1 MSYTKQNFT
10 TRQVLKANHL
20 NYIENGISENADA
33 IATNTANIA
42 TNTPAIETL
51 NSNLSSANTNISECQ
66 SDIQTINSSVSDL
79 QSNISNVI
87 KPTNLQ
93 NYICY
98 QDFTYSLTESDW
110 VKSGAGQY
118 YYNIPN
124 SSVGK
129 MVISCFIYNWTNTAG
144 HVEASYYNGSYVQL
158 RSNIGGVANGTV
170 RVFYLN
176 I

>member
-10 TRQVLKANHL
+10 TGQVLKANHL
-20 NYIENGISENADA
+20 NYIENGISENA
-33 IATNTANIA
+33 ANIA
-42 TNTPAIETL
+42 TNATAIETL
-51 NSNLSSANTNISECQ
+51 NSKLSSANTNISECQ

-144 HVEASYYNGSYVQL
+144 HVEASYYNNSYIQL